1 MSKTQNALE
10 KNIAKLTQKK
20 PVRKRK
26 PKEEPVKYSKSKD
39 AKLFPYERF
48 IWRLE
53 DRKDNKVCH
62 FECYEHA
69 VKYIKRYN
77 LEPIKEY
84 KLQVK
89 V

>member
-10 KNIAKLTQKK
+10 RNIKSLTT
-20 PVRKRK
+20 KRK
-26 PKEEPVKYSKSKD
+26 SKPEPVKYTKSKD
-39 AKLFPYERF
+39 DKLFPYASMPY
-48 IWRLE
+48 RLE
-53 DRKDNKVCH
+53 DRKDNKVCW
-62 FECYEHA
+62 FECIEHA
-69 VKYIKRYN
+69 TKYIERYK